1 MYALR
6 HKPVTT
12 PSLAG
17 HPPADQRG
25 VVLLVALIIL
35 VALTLAG
42 VALIRSV
49 DTANII
55 AGNLSFRESAVHS
68 GERGAETALAS
79 TIQDGGTA
87 LYGHVAAEGYR
98 ATREDPAEGVSW
110 DEFWRSTLQ
119 AQAVVISR
127 DGTLNLC
134 PDPPNPVRDADDAGN
149 NVCYVIHRL
158 CEGVGAPH
166 MSTANCAKPP
176 AGANAGGSFSAGGPA
191 QIASNQVYYRIT
203 TQIRGP
209 RNTVAYLQTTVLR

>member
-1 MYALR
+1 MLR

-12 PSLAG
+12 PALAG

-55 AGNLSFRESAVHS
+55 AGNLSFRESAVHA
-68 GERGAETALAS
+68 GERSTQTVIGWLQEHNLTGDITLHSDVVNEDALMFYFAARADRDV
-79 TIQDGGTA
+79 DGDESWEA
-87 LYGHVAAEGYR
+87 YWNRVQP
-98 ATREDPAEGVSW
+98 PADW
-110 DEFWRSTLQ
+110 DY
-119 AQAVVISR
+119 
-127 DGTLNLC
+127 
-134 PDPPNPVRDADDAGN
+134 PVDAGN
-149 NVCYVIHRL
+149 TVRYVVHRL
-158 CEGVGAPH
+158 CVTNGAPH
-166 MSTANCAKPP
+166 IANCAKPP
-176 AGANAGGSFSAGGPA
+176 AGANSGGSFSAGGPA

-209 RNTVAYLQTTVLR
+209 RNTVAYLQTVVAL